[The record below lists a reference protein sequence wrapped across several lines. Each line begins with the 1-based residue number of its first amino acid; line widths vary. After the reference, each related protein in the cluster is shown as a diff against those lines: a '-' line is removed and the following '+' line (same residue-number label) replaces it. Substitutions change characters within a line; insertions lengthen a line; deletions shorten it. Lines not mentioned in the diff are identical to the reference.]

1 MPTTILI
8 NYSTSKILN
17 ESGAGVAPP
26 PRSTSTGIQIPSTT
40 PRIVSDRARR
50 PDPDSG
56 DDEDLQVDTDS
67 KDDSNS
73 GDEEELAAVK
83 DKGKG
88 KARDLRN
95 LGAESDKESDADADV
110 GDKENDDEDV
120 DEEAAGAAEGEVA
133 GVSDGSGDDEGDA
146 TIMDVDVNITPRK
159 PAKRDASQSPLTD
172 KHTGKA
178 QRRNVSHSSA
188 ASSAASLPAPSR
200 SPSPS
205 DNLQELQGASRTT
218 GGFARGNAFGTA
230 PNMADFGEFL
240 NLTSSALRLP
250 LI

>member
-50 PDPDSG
+50 PDADSG
-56 DDEDLQVDTDS
+56 DDEDPQIDTNS

-88 KARDLRN
+88 KARDLHN
-95 LGAESDKESDADADV
+95 LSAESDKDSDA
-110 GDKENDDEDV
+110 G
-120 DEEAAGAAEGEVA
+120 
-133 GVSDGSGDDEGDA
+133 
-146 TIMDVDVNITPRK
+146 
-159 PAKRDASQSPLTD
+159 
-172 KHTGKA
+172 
-178 QRRNVSHSSA
+178 
-188 ASSAASLPAPSR
+188 
-200 SPSPS
+200 
-205 DNLQELQGASRTT
+205 
-218 GGFARGNAFGTA
+218 
-230 PNMADFGEFL
+230 
-240 NLTSSALRLP
+240 
-250 LI
+250 

>member
-1 MPTTILI
+1 MH
-8 NYSTSKILN
+8 
-17 ESGAGVAPP
+17 
-26 PRSTSTGIQIPSTT
+26 
-40 PRIVSDRARR
+40 
-50 PDPDSG
+50 
-56 DDEDLQVDTDS
+56 
-67 KDDSNS
+67 
-73 GDEEELAAVK
+73 
-83 DKGKG
+83 
-88 KARDLRN
+88 N
-95 LGAESDKESDADADV
+95 LGAESDKDSEADADV
-110 GDKENDDEDV
+110 EDKENDDEDV

-133 GVSDGSGDDEGDA
+133 GVGDGSGDDEGDA

-159 PAKRDASQSPLTD
+159 PAKRNASQSPLTD

-188 ASSAASLPAPSR
+188 ASSAASLPAPSH

-218 GGFARGNAFGTA
+218 GGFTRGNAFGTA

-250 LI
+250 SI